1 MSDTQTASKGYRRW
15 VLFLLLALY
24 VTNFID
30 RMILSILQ
38 EPIRLELGLADWQL
52 GILGGASFA
61 IFYTV
66 LGLPIAWLA
75 DRYSRTRIIVGAA
88 AVWSIM
94 TGLCGLAQSYGQLLV
109 ARIGVGAGEAGG
121 APPAHALIAE
131 YFPPEKR
138 ATALAIYSMGLPL
151 GALIGAVG
159 AGLIAH
165 HWGWRVAFFAAAA
178 PGIVLALLA
187 QFTLREPKRTKAV
200 VASAMSVMAVAR
212 YMAAKRSL
220 VHIIIGS
227 SLAAFAGYG
236 ISAFNG
242 AYFMRRFALDV
253 SEAGILVG
261 LSTGIAAA
269 VGILAGGIASDR
281 AGRVDARWR
290 MIVPA
295 LGLACAAPLFLVA
308 YTMDQPVTAALVLIL
323 PSILQYMY
331 LGPTYGALQNMA
343 PPQARATAIALLSLV
358 VNLIGLGLGPLAVG
372 ALSDFLARKVF
383 VGGDFATVCAAA
395 PSDPTCLAASAEGL
409 RLSILAAIL
418 IFLWGAA
425 HLALAARHIGRDMGQ
440 GDTSS

>member
-1 MSDTQTASKGYRRW
+1 MAASQTVSARYRVW
-15 VLFLLLALY
+15 MLALLLALY
-24 VTNFID
+24 VTNFVD
-30 RMILSILQ
+30 RTILSILQ
-38 EPIRLELGLADWQL
+38 EPIRLELGLTDWQL
-52 GILGGASFA
+52 GLLGGASFA

-75 DRYSRTRIIVGAA
+75 DRYSRTRIIVASA
-88 AVWSIM
+88 VVWSVM

-131 YFPPEKR
+131 YFPPHRR
-138 ATALAIYSMGLPL
+138 ATALAVYSMGLPL

-159 AGLIAH
+159 AGLIAK
-165 HWGWRVAFFAAAA
+165 HWGWRAAFIAAAI
-178 PGIVLALLA
+178 PGLILALAA
-187 QFTLREPKRTKAV
+187 QLTLREPRGSKPAPG
-200 VASAMSVMAVAR
+200 AGMSVLAVAR
-212 YMAAKRSL
+212 FMAGRRSL

-236 ISAFNG
+236 VSAFNG

-253 SEAGILVG
+253 GEAGVLLG
-261 LSTGIAAA
+261 LTGGLAAGA
-269 VGILAGGIASDR
+269 GILAGGLASDR

-295 LGLACAAPLFLVA
+295 AGLACAVPLFLLA
-308 YTMDQPVTAALVLIL
+308 YSMGQPVAAALVLIL

-372 ALSDFLARKVF
+372 ALSDFLARQTF
-383 VGGDFATVCAAA
+383 SGGDFQIVCTAA
-395 PSDPTCLAASAEGL
+395 PETPACLAASAEGL

-418 IFLWGAA
+418 ILLWAA
-425 HLALAARHIGRDMGQ
+425 THLALAARNIGRDTVG
-440 GDTSS
+440 GDTAQ